1 MSNQTDNQ
9 TEVLIALILSNPK
22 RLEGIIDSYIVEYLS
37 PVWGEQFINKDG
49 MTRDEVGEFVSILID
64 MLKKLNRIV

>member
-37 PVWGEQFINKDG
+37 PVWSEQFINKDG
-49 MTRDEVGEFVSILID
+49 MTRDEMGEFISILID
-64 MLKKLNRIV
+64 MSKKLNRIV